1 MKIMKKIAAV
11 TIAAAA
17 LFAFAGCSDDDDPN
31 EMITKVSSKEYTIEY
46 SNESSEISRGYK
58 STALKHSGGFFV
70 IEIENQKSKQT
81 DADGVMGVIFDL
93 QENSEKKDFYVIGVN
108 YGYNN
113 SKKFGYYAS
122 KFRNVT
128 DLQAANFGAGDKH
141 VYDSSNTDDL
151 SKFNSDA
158 DPAELVL
165 KEAFT
170 YDSNITPDENG
181 KIKVAI
187 DVSMEGGAYTVKMY
201 KASDLN
207 EQEDGVKDTAS
218 PIVNEPIPAVI
229 TGYTKEEQG
238 KIGFY
243 ANVYPNK
250 TLKGTW
256 KLPDAQNY
264 IQVVE
269 E

>member
-70 IEIENQKSKQT
+70 IEIENQKSDQSA
-81 DADGVMGVIFDL
+81 ADGVMGVIFDL
-93 QENSEKKDFYVIGVN
+93 HENSEKKDFYVIGVN
-108 YGYNN
+108 YGYEN
-113 SKKFGYYAS
+113 KKQFGYYAS

-128 DLQAANFGAGDKH
+128 DLQAANFGAGKDH
-141 VYDSSNTDDL
+141 VYYPESLTDFDSATD
-151 SKFNSDA
+151 
-158 DPAELVL
+158 PTELVL
-165 KEAFT
+165 EKAFA
-170 YDSNITPDENG
+170 YNANITPDKNG

-187 DVSMEGGAYTVKMY
+187 DVSMNEGAYTVKMY

-207 EQEDGVKDTAS
+207 EKEDGVKESATA
-218 PIVNEPIPAVI
+218 IIDETIPATI

-243 ANVYPNK
+243 ANVYANK

>member
-70 IEIENQKSKQT
+70 IEIENQKSGQT
-81 DADGVMGVIFDL
+81 AADGVMGVIFDL
-93 QENSEKKDFYVIGVN
+93 HENSEKKDFYVIGVN

-113 SKKFGYYAS
+113 QKKFGYYAS

-128 DLQAANFGAGDKH
+128 DLQAANFGAGKDH
-141 VYDSSNTDDL
+141 VYDSSDTEAL
-151 SKFNSDA
+151 TKFNSDTA
-158 DPAELVL
+158 PAELVL

-170 YDSNITPDENG
+170 YNSKITPDENG

-187 DVSMEGGAYTVKMY
+187 DVSMNEGAYTVKMY

-207 EQEDGVKDTAS
+207 EKEDGVKESATA
-218 PIVNEPIPAVI
+218 IIDETIPATI

-243 ANVYPNK
+243 ANVYANK

>member
-17 LFAFAGCSDDDDPN
+17 LFAFAGCSDADDPN

-70 IEIENQKSKQT
+70 IEIENQKSDQT
-81 DADGVMGVIFDL
+81 AADGVMGVIFDL
-93 QENSEKKDFYVIGVN
+93 HENSEKKDFYVIGVN
-108 YGYNN
+108 YGYNK

-128 DLQAANFGAGDKH
+128 DLQAANFGAGDGH
-141 VYDSSNTDDL
+141 VYDSSTTDAL
-151 SKFNSDA
+151 TKFNSDT

-170 YDSNITPDENG
+170 YNANITPDENG

-187 DVSMEGGAYTVKMY
+187 DVSMTGGAYTVKLY

-207 EQEDGVKDTAS
+207 EKEDDVKDSAKAFVT
-218 PIVNEPIPAVI
+218 ETIPAEI
-229 TGYTKEEQG
+229 TGYSKEEQG

-243 ANVYPNK
+243 ANVYAKK

>member
-70 IEIENQKSKQT
+70 IEIENQKSDQSA
-81 DADGVMGVIFDL
+81 ADGVMGVIFDL
-93 QENSEKKDFYVIGVN
+93 HENSEKKDFYVIGVN
-108 YGYNN
+108 YGYKN
-113 SKKFGYYAS
+113 KKQFGYYAS

-128 DLQAANFGAGDKH
+128 DLQAANFGAGKDH
-141 VYDSSNTDDL
+141 VYNPESLTDFDSDT
-151 SKFNSDA
+151 

-170 YDSNITPDENG
+170 YNANITPDENG

-187 DVSMEGGAYTVKMY
+187 DVSMNEGAYTVKMY

-207 EQEDGVKDTAS
+207 EKEDGVKESATA
-218 PIVNEPIPAVI
+218 IINETIPATI

-243 ANVYPNK
+243 ANVYANK

>member
-1 MKIMKKIAAV
+1 MKKIAAV

-70 IEIENQKSKQT
+70 IEIENQKSSQT

-93 QENSEKKDFYVIGVN
+93 HENSEKKDFYVIGVN
-108 YGYNN
+108 YGYKN
-113 SKKFGYYAS
+113 SNKFGYYAS

-128 DLQAANFGAGDKH
+128 ALQAANFGAGDDH
-141 VYDSSNTDDL
+141 VYDSSTTDDL
-151 SKFNSDA
+151 TKFKSDTV
-158 DPAELVL
+158 PAELVL
-165 KEAFT
+165 TRAFT
-170 YDSNITPDENG
+170 YNDSITPDENG

-187 DVSMEGGAYTVKMY
+187 DVSMTEGAYTVKMY

-207 EQEDGVKDTAS
+207 EKEDDVKESAVA
-218 PIVNEPIPAVI
+218 IVEKAIPTTI
-229 TGYTKEEQG
+229 TGYTNEEQG

-243 ANVYPNK
+243 ANVYPKK

>member
-17 LFAFAGCSDDDDPN
+17 LFAFAGCADDDDPN

-70 IEIENQKSKQT
+70 IEIENQKSDQSA
-81 DADGVMGVIFDL
+81 ADGVMGVIFDL
-93 QENSEKKDFYVIGVN
+93 HENSEKKDFYVIGVN
-108 YGYNN
+108 YGYKN
-113 SKKFGYYAS
+113 SNKFGYYAS

-128 DLQAANFGAGDKH
+128 DLQAANFGAGDDH
-141 VYDSSNTDDL
+141 VYDSSTTDDL
-151 SKFNSDA
+151 TKFKSDTV
-158 DPAELVL
+158 PAELVL
-165 KEAFT
+165 TRAFT
-170 YDSNITPDENG
+170 YNDSITPDENG

-187 DVSMEGGAYTVKMY
+187 DVSMNEGAYTVKMY

-207 EQEDGVKDTAS
+207 EKEDGVKETAVA
-218 PIVNEPIPAVI
+218 IVEKTIPTTI
-229 TGYTKEEQG
+229 TGYTNEEQG

-243 ANVYPNK
+243 ANVYANK

>member
-70 IEIENQKSKQT
+70 IEIENQKSDQT
-81 DADGVMGVIFDL
+81 TADGVMGVIFDL
-93 QENSEKKDFYVIGVN
+93 HENSEKKDFYVIGVN
-108 YGYNN
+108 YGYNDQ
-113 SKKFGYYAS
+113 KKFGYYAS
-122 KFRNVT
+122 KFRNVA
-128 DLQAANFGAGDKH
+128 DLQAANFGAGKGH
-141 VYDSSNTDDL
+141 VYAKTALEN
-151 SKFNSDA
+151 FNSDT

-170 YDSNITPDENG
+170 YNANITPDGNG

-187 DVSMEGGAYTVKMY
+187 DVSMNEGAYTVKMY

-207 EQEDGVKDTAS
+207 EKEDGVKESATA
-218 PIVNEPIPAVI
+218 IIDETIPATI

-243 ANVYPNK
+243 ANVYANK

>member
-17 LFAFAGCSDDDDPN
+17 LFAFAGCSEDDDPN

-46 SNESSEISRGYK
+46 SNESSDISRGYK

-70 IEIENQKSKQT
+70 IEIENQKSNQT
-81 DADGVMGVIFDL
+81 TADGVMGVIFDL
-93 QENSEKKDFYVIGVN
+93 QEKSEKKDFYVIGVN

-113 SKKFGYYAS
+113 TKQFGYYAS
-122 KFRNVT
+122 RFRNVT
-128 DLQAANFGAGDKH
+128 DLQAANFGAGDDH
-141 VYDSSNTDDL
+141 VYDSNDTKAL
-151 SKFNSDA
+151 TKFNSDTA
-158 DPAELVL
+158 PAELVL
-165 KEAFT
+165 KKAFT
-170 YDSNITPDENG
+170 YNDKITPDENG

-187 DVSMEGGAYTVKMY
+187 DVSMDGGAYTVKMY

-207 EQEDGVKDTAS
+207 EKEDDVKNGAEAFVT
-218 PIVNEPIPAVI
+218 ETIPAEI

-243 ANVYPNK
+243 ANVYPNR

>member
-31 EMITKVSSKEYTIEY
+31 EMITKVTSKEYTIEY

-70 IEIENQKSKQT
+70 IEIENQKSDQSA
-81 DADGVMGVIFDL
+81 ADGVMGVIFDL
-93 QENSEKKDFYVIGVN
+93 HENSEKKDFYVIGVN
-108 YGYNN
+108 YGYNK

-128 DLQAANFGAGDKH
+128 DLQAANFGAGNGH
-141 VYDSSNTDDL
+141 VYATTALEN
-151 SKFNSDA
+151 FNSDTA
-158 DPAELVL
+158 PAELVL

-170 YDSNITPDENG
+170 YNANITPDENG

-187 DVSMEGGAYTVKMY
+187 DVSMNEGAYIVKMY

-207 EQEDGVKDTAS
+207 EKEDGVKESATA
-218 PIVNEPIPAVI
+218 IINETIPATT

-243 ANVYPNK
+243 ANVYANK